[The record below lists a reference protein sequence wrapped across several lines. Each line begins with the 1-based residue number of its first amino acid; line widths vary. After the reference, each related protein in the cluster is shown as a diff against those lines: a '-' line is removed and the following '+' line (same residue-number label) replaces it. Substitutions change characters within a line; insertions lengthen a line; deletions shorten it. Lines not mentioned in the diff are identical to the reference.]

1 MTFYDG
7 SHDYHPCEYDFD
19 ALWSQFEEQK
29 DNDAITSC
37 SSVEICQPLIPQPS
51 RQELSL
57 AIPQPPQISQSSAF
71 AAPSSSSKI
80 PLSPSHQQQLNLAEK
95 TKKQEPVL
103 CSQFEGQ
110 RNNNEHA
117 ETSRSTTEL
126 PSSPH
131 HLHQQHTQHHNLP
144 LASWPTLPHPQPSA
158 QFLKMEK
165 YSSSPEMAHPVPQPS
180 LLSQSSSTLAEY
192 SLSSEVPRVRP
203 PRNSSKQQPPR
214 RRVKRKAP
222 KQEPLDENVALP
234 SGFDRVLEN
243 AAINGNNII
252 DVEKWEPPRRRDSR
266 RCETKVMLQTADGHL
281 FNKYFEEEDIEDFA
295 RRFKALRCEYGFSQ
309 ADVGAALGRR
319 YGSDFSQTTV
329 SRFEGLVLS
338 HSNMCK
344 LRPPIEQWITGIESA
359 IESGIS
365 LDQLHRACK
374 NGDFWPSEQQSDAD
388 VNSNLVPPLRKR
400 RKRTSLDASQ
410 RLALDSYFDVNQRP
424 DNAQMADIA
433 KTLDLEFE
441 VVRIWFCNRRQKTR
455 NSMPKIK
462 NEIDSDTSSS
472 PIY

>member
-37 SSVEICQPLIPQPS
+37 SSVEICQSLIPQPS
-51 RQELSL
+51 RHELSL
-57 AIPQPPQISQSSAF
+57 AVPQPPQVSQSSTI
-71 AAPSSSSKI
+71 AASASSSKV
-80 PLSPSHQQQLNLAEK
+80 PLSPSHQQQLNLSEK
-95 TKKQEPVL
+95 T
-103 CSQFEGQ
+103 QFEGQ

-126 PSSPH
+126 PPPPH
-131 HLHQQHTQHHNLP
+131 LLHHQHTQHHHLP
-144 LASWPTLPHPQPSA
+144 LAPWPLLSHPQPSA
-158 QFLKMEK
+158 LPQFSTMGK
-165 YSSSPEMAHPVPQPS
+165 YSSSPEIAHRLQQQFSQSFLHPPHGLQPLVSWAAIPQPS
-180 LLSQSSSTLAEY
+180 LISQSPTLAEY
-192 SLSSEVPRVRP
+192 SLSSEVPHVR
-203 PRNSSKQQPPR
+203 PRNSSQQQQPPR

-243 AAINGNNII
+243 AAINYNNII
-252 DVEKWEPPRRRDSR
+252 DGGEWEPPRRRDCR
-266 RCETKVMLQTADGHL
+266 RCETKVMLQTADGQL
-281 FNKYFEEEDIEDFA
+281 FNKYFEEEDIQDFA
-295 RRFKALRCEYGFSQ
+295 RRFKTLRCEYGFSQ

-319 YGSDFSQTTV
+319 YGSDFSQTTI

-344 LRPPIEQWITGIESA
+344 LRPPVEQWITDIQSA
-359 IESGIS
+359 IKSGVS
-365 LDQLHRACK
+365 LDQLRRACK
-374 NGDFWPSEQQSDAD
+374 NGDFWPSEHPHQQQADVD

-410 RLALDSYFDVNQRP
+410 R
-424 DNAQMADIA
+424 
-433 KTLDLEFE
+433 
-441 VVRIWFCNRRQKTR
+441 
-455 NSMPKIK
+455 
-462 NEIDSDTSSS
+462 
-472 PIY
+472 